1 MVSVYRYGVL
11 LGVQYFRVD
20 LHVLVSSLGAL
31 VEETVLQREVDVVPD
46 IICTRGPRRGREDEE
61 MRKSKGANK
70 IPHYYPETRRGRSEE
85 HRRE

>member
-20 LHVLVSSLGAL
+20 LHVLVCSLGAL
-31 VEETVLQREVDVVPD
+31 VEETVLQREVDVVSD

-61 MRKSKGANK
+61 REGG
-70 IPHYYPETRRGRSEE
+70 RGDEKE
-85 HRRE
+85 